1 MDLDHDTL
9 TAFAKTFGL
18 LYLMAMFLG
27 TVAYAFWP
35 SKRRE
40 FDRAARSVLDD
51 EGGPLPAGA
60 GPGDPREADLREDG
74 ACR

>member
-1 MDLDHDTL
+1 MDIDHDTL

-18 LYLMAMFLG
+18 FYLMAMFLG

-35 SKRRE
+35 SKKRE

-51 EGGPLPAGA
+51 EDG
-60 GPGDPREADLREDG
+60 PREASPREDG

>member
-1 MDLDHDTL
+1 MDLDHDTV

-27 TVAYAFWP
+27 TAAYALWP
-35 SKRRE
+35 SKKRE

-51 EGGPLPAGA
+51 EDGPLPGRGGA
-60 GPGDPREADLREDG
+60 DDAREDG